1 MKNTELMNKITRS
14 ISMAGLK
21 LKKHSPEI
29 LVVGGVI
36 GVVASAVMAC
46 KATTKVN
53 DILEETK
60 ERVDQVHK
68 VLNDESIPEEKYSQE
83 DSKKDLAV
91 IYLQTGIKLAKL
103 YGPSII
109 LGVASITSILAS
121 HKIMRKRNV
130 ALAAAYTAVDKSFKG
145 YRERVIERFG
155 EELEKEL
162 RYNIKEKEIETTVT
176 DENGEEKTV
185 KEIVRVSEDNPA
197 LYSDYARCY
206 DDGCTG
212 WTKDPEANL
221 IFLRRQQDWAN
232 DRLKARGY
240 LFLNDVYESLG
251 IPKSKAGQI
260 VGWVYDSKNPTGD
273 NYVDF
278 GIYNLHDEKARDF
291 VNGYERS
298 IWLDFNVDGNIL
310 DYM

>member
-83 DSKKDLAV
+83 DSKKDLAI
-91 IYLQTGIKLAKL
+91 IYTQTGMKLAKL
-103 YGPSII
+103 YGPSVVLGIMSISAI
-109 LGVASITSILAS
+109 LGGHNIL
-121 HKIMRKRNV
+121 RKRNI
-130 ALAAAYTAVDKSFKG
+130 AIAAAYKAVDEGFKD
-145 YRERVIERFG
+145 YRKRVTDRFG
-155 EELEKEL
+155 EELDKEL
-162 RYNIKEKEIETTVT
+162 RFGTKIDKVKETVI
-176 DENGEEKTV
+176 DDNGEEKTV
-185 KEIVRVSEDNPA
+185 EKEVRVATIPW
-197 LYSDYARCY
+197 YSDYARCY
-206 DDGCTG
+206 TTGCKGWLKDAEMNLLTLRHMQSQCNDKLKTDG
-212 WTKDPEANL
+212 
-221 IFLRRQQDWAN
+221 F
-232 DRLKARGY
+232 
-240 LFLNDVYESLG
+240 LFLNDVYDMLG
-251 IPKSKAGQI
+251 IPRTRAGQV
-260 VGWVYDSKNPTGD
+260 VGWLYNEKNPSGD

-278 GIYNLHDEKARDF
+278 GIYNLYDEAAKDF
-291 VNGYERS
+291 VNGYEPS
-298 IWLDFNVDGNIL
+298 IWLDFNVDGVII
-310 DYM
+310 DHI